1 MLFTGH
7 APSGGRTLLSI
18 RIAVTL
24 GEPCVIVGAIAGD
37 AVLFTGHAPSGGR
50 TLLSI
55 RIAVTLGE
63 PCVIVGA
70 IAGDAVESCPSS
82 DP

>member
-1 MLFTGH
+1 
-7 APSGGRTLLSI
+7 
-18 RIAVTL
+18 
-24 GEPCVIVGAIAGD
+24 
-37 AVLFTGHAPSGGR
+37 
-50 TLLSI
+50 LLSI